1 MALGISI
8 VIASIIGIIYGIIK
22 KHKPLTILS
31 VVALIMTIDTD
42 LLCLYI
48 LLCGA
53 KVLELVRFKPY

>member
-22 KHKPLTILS
+22 KHKPLTI
-31 VVALIMTIDTD
+31 DTD